1 MRDRRPARMLCGRTL
16 TKACSVMKTDVLVL
30 GAGIVGV
37 SSALHLLDRG
47 RSVVLVDRADP
58 GSGTSY
64 GNAGLIERSSVIP
77 YSFPRDPR
85 ALLRYALN
93 GQSDVRY
100 DPFFLP
106 KAASFLWRY
115 WLNSAPGPLEVATRA
130 MLPLVE
136 ACLPEHDR
144 LVARAGAGHL
154 IRADGWVALYK
165 TTARFDAAVA
175 EAGRLSLWPRP
186 PHPDAAGLHRARARL
201 PARHRQHCRCH
212 SLAGPENGD
221 RSARPGEGLCELF
234 VAGGGTMARGD
245 AATLTEIAGGWQVT
259 GADGETITARE
270 VVVALGP
277 QSGSCFARRAIA
289 SRSASSAAITATTRR
304 RTAPCRACRW
314 WTRKAAMCWRRCGR
328 VCASPPASSSP
339 IPQPPPTISRSA
351 ATRRRPQASAARTAG
366 GANALARAAPLPAGH
381 APVIGPAPRHTG
393 LWFHFGHAHHG
404 LTLGPAS
411 GRLLAEMMTG
421 ETPFVDPAPYAA
433 TRFA

>member
-1 MRDRRPARMLCGRTL
+1 
-16 TKACSVMKTDVLVL
+16 MKTDVLVL

-77 YSFPRDPR
+77 YSFPRDPL
-85 ALLRYALN
+85 ALLRYVLN

-106 KAASFLWRY
+106 KAASFLWKY
-115 WLNSAPGPLEVATRA
+115 WRNSAPGPLEVATRA

-175 EAGRLSLWPRP
+175 EAGRLSPY
-186 PHPDAAGLHRARARL
+186 GLAHRILTPQDFIAL
-201 PARHRQHCRCH
+201 EPAY
-212 SLAGPENGD
+212 
-221 RSARPGEGLCELF
+221 RPGIASIAGAIHWQDPKTVTDPQGLVKAYAELF

-277 QSGSCFARRAIA
+277 QSGLVF
-289 SRSASSAAITATTRR
+289 
-304 RTAPCRACRW
+304 
-314 WTRKAAMCWRRCGR
+314 RKAGYRIPLGIKRGYHRHYTQTDGAMPRLSVVDEESGYVLAPMRQGLRITTGIEFADPAAPAKDIQIRRDE
-328 VCASPPASSSP
+328 A
-339 IPQPPPTISRSA
+339 
-351 ATRRRPQASAARTAG
+351 AARK
-366 GANALARAAPLPAGH
+366 LLPLGTPVEQTPWLGLRPCLPDMR
-381 APVIGPAPRHTG
+381 PVIGPAARHTG

-421 ETPFVDPAPYAA
+421 ETPFVDPTPYAA

>member
-1 MRDRRPARMLCGRTL
+1 
-16 TKACSVMKTDVLVL
+16 MKTDVLVL

-47 RSVVLVDRADP
+47 RSVVLLDRADP

-154 IRADGWVALYK
+154 IRTDGWVALYK

-175 EAGRLSLWPRP
+175 EAARLSPY
-186 PHPDAAGLHRARARL
+186 GLAHRIL
-201 PARHRQHCRCH
+201 TPQDFITLEPAY
-212 SLAGPENGD
+212 
-221 RSARPGEGLCELF
+221 RPGIASIAGAIHWQDPKTVTDPQGLVKAYAELF

-259 GADGETITARE
+259 GADDETITARE

-277 QSGSCFARRAIA
+277 QSGLVF
-289 SRSASSAAITATTRR
+289 
-304 RTAPCRACRW
+304 
-314 WTRKAAMCWRRCGR
+314 RKAGYRIPLGIKRGYHRHYTQADGAMPRLSVVDEESGYVLAPMRQGLRITTGIEFADPAAPANDIQIRRDE
-328 VCASPPASSSP
+328 A
-339 IPQPPPTISRSA
+339 
-351 ATRRRPQASAARTAG
+351 AARK
-366 GANALARAAPLPAGH
+366 LLPLGTPVEQTPWLGLRPCLPDMR
-381 APVIGPAPRHTG
+381 PVIGPAPRHTG

-421 ETPFVDPAPYAA
+421 KTPFVDPAPYAA